1 MRALVVYGMRCGGA
15 DELARTIGSALAG
28 SGVAA
33 DLRPARRVVEFE
45 GYDAVVAAGAVRAG
59 RWSSDVRRM
68 IRNRRDALA
77 ELPVWLVAAE
87 PGLDTRPANPTV
99 AAIATATADG
109 GTGGGS
115 ASVSQLA
122 ALASLIG
129 ARGALTV
136 GRQLSVE
143 ALLGLVEA
151 VTALGV
157 VAPSRLLH
165 AVPAWGP
172 GARGRRGSVA
182 GARSHLRLVV
192 ADGLSPHLLAP
203 RDPSP
208 DGSPTSVTM

>member
-15 DELARTIGSALAG
+15 DELARTIGTALAG
-28 SGVAA
+28 HGVAA
-33 DLRPARRVVEFE
+33 ELRPARRVIEFE

-59 RWSSDVRRM
+59 RWSGDVRRM

-87 PGLDTRPANPTV
+87 ASSAAGGVGGFAPT
-99 AAIATATADG
+99 
-109 GTGGGS
+109 
-115 ASVSQLA
+115 SQLA
-122 ALASLIG
+122 TLASLIG

-151 VTALGV
+151 VTALGA
-157 VAPSRLLH
+157 VAPARLLH
-165 AVPAWGP
+165 PVPAWGP
-172 GARGRRGSVA
+172 GARGRRGNVA

-192 ADGLSPHLLAP
+192 ADGLSPHLAAP

-208 DGSPTSVTM
+208 DGPDMITWTSTIQDL

>member
-15 DELARTIGSALAG
+15 DELARMIGAALAG

-33 DLRPARRVVEFE
+33 DLRPVRRVVEFE

-59 RWSSDVRRM
+59 RWSGDVRRM

-87 PGLDTRPANPTV
+87 PGLDTRPANATA

-109 GTGGGS
+109 AGGF
-115 ASVSQLA
+115 APVSQLA

-151 VTALGV
+151 VTALGA